1 MEEMTYLRFLRSV
14 DWSGHSTYGLVQ
26 RSHTVV
32 LPSCLEAFAD
42 EHTNDILGS
51 PDEEDRPW
59 SEACLLQWFRADNY
73 REDDQY
79 GLVIPAMDIPN
90 TNDSGNSN
98 NTEGEPEEYPLTFG
112 EVIGI
117 CPADQLRQKK
127 AETVGNRDL
136 DLQCDRRPK
145 VVDMYSK
152 GHLEHMVREK
162 LLWWPRQEQAI
173 GPDVASQHDELD
185 EDPGAS
191 LSPPQRRVYQTFVG
205 HIESVTT

>member
-1 MEEMTYLRFLRSV
+1 MTYLRFLRSV

-26 RSHTVV
+26 RIAYCGTTLWYYPLHGGEEERQDHARAIFAVQRPWSSHLDDEQAALTVQ
-32 LPSCLEAFAD
+32 CLEAFAD

-127 AETVGNRDL
+127 AETVGDRDL

-152 GHLEHMVREK
+152 GHL
-162 LLWWPRQEQAI
+162 
-173 GPDVASQHDELD
+173 
-185 EDPGAS
+185 
-191 LSPPQRRVYQTFVG
+191 
-205 HIESVTT
+205 

>member
-32 LPSCLEAFAD
+32 LPS
-42 EHTNDILGS
+42 
-51 PDEEDRPW
+51 
-59 SEACLLQWFRADNY
+59 ACLLQWFRADNY

-79 GLVIPAMDIPN
+79 GLAIPAMDIPN

-117 CPADQLRQKK
+117 HPADQLRQEE

-136 DLQCDRRPK
+136 DLQCDWRPK
-145 VVDMYSK
+145 VVDMYGK

-162 LLWWPRQEQAI
+162 LLWWPRQKQAI

-185 EDPGAS
+185 EDPGVS
-191 LSPPQRRVYQTFVG
+191 LNPPQRRVYQTFVG
-205 HIESVTT
+205 HIESLTT